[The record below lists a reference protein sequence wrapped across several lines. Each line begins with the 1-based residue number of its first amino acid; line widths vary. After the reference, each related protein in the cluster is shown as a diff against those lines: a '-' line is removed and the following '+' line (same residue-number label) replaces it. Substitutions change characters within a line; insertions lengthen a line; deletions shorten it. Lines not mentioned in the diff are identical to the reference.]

1 MEQRDYRLAAVM
13 FTDIVGFSRMM
24 ERDEPGTLALVAEHN
39 RIVTDLAAEY
49 GGTVIKTVGDTFLL
63 DFTNTVQA
71 VRCAVAITEAI
82 GKLAP
87 PTDSGLSGIQLRIGI
102 HLGDIYFFDNDAM
115 GEGVNIAA
123 RLQAFADPGAI
134 CISQEVYN
142 LVYNKVS
149 GNRVAFRDL
158 GTHNF
163 KNTARTLHIYQVDM
177 DRDGSVSNDAAGAAG
192 ASGVREDSAAGAAG
206 RLSDEAV
213 LAQLKNEVRVFLDRH
228 GRRPSPAELLA
239 GRDDPATKRAL
250 QALQHSGLVRKE
262 PAESHAGDRSTYRA
276 APSHAATVQNTGTED
291 DDDRL
296 PYRGPERGDQVF
308 RGLGRILK
316 RSTSSDAVLADEY
329 RTEFKRRLRGER
341 AGLVAHTAS
350 FLGVNAML
358 FGIWLLTGAGHPW
371 FMYPLL
377 GWGIGYFAHR
387 VGTVTRFREYAEVE
401 AMQRPT
407 RRTLKKHRKLW
418 RARRALATHTA
429 QTASVSALLTMINIV
444 GGGGF
449 PWAGI
454 PIGAMMI
461 GLIAHRAR
469 ARATI
474 AELQRELGNDVGTLS
489 GTGDPTGDVVQRA
502 KAIRDAIVRQLD
514 SSPSIAQQLGSD
526 YREALTTYVRQVERI
541 TIARAEIERT
551 LGSIPIASVEQERA
565 EIERKLA
572 SSSNERIG
580 RELRVHLEQLDRQR
594 NSYSELTAEQE
605 MLGLRATSA
614 LNTLTQL
621 QIDLARAKNV
631 HPDAAGD
638 PLADLRRRSQDLSS
652 YLEDL
657 REGYRELER

>member
-82 GKLAP
+82 GKLSP
-87 PTDSGLSGIQLRIGI
+87 PAGSGLPGIQLRIGI

-123 RLQAFADPGAI
+123 RLQSFADPGTI

-149 GNRVAFRDL
+149 GDKLAFRDV

-163 KNTARTLHIYQVDM
+163 KNIARTLHIYQVDM
-177 DRDGSVSNDAAGAAG
+177 SRDGSVSNDTVGAART
-192 ASGVREDSAAGAAG
+192 SGLRDDFAAANTES
-206 RLSDEAV
+206 LSDAAV
-213 LAQLKNEVRVFLDRH
+213 LAQLKTEVRAFLDRN

-239 GRDDPATKRAL
+239 GRHDPATKRAL

-262 PAESHAGDRSTYRA
+262 PVEDRVTDRGIHNL
-276 APSHAATVQNTGTED
+276 PPPHAATARTVDD

-296 PYRGPERGDQVF
+296 SYRGPERGDQVF

-316 RSTSSDAVLADEY
+316 RSTSGDVALAEEY
-329 RTEFKRRLRGER
+329 RNEFKRRLRGER

-407 RRTLKKHRKLW
+407 RRMLKRHRKLW
-418 RARRALATHTA
+418 RARRALATHAT
-429 QTASVSALLTMINIV
+429 QTASVSLLLAMINIV
-444 GGGGF
+444 SGGGV
-449 PWAGI
+449 PWAAI
-454 PIGAMMI
+454 PIGAMTI

-474 AELQRELGNDVGTLS
+474 AELRGELGNDVGS
-489 GTGDPTGDVVQRA
+489 AAGPGEPTGDVVKRA

-526 YREALTTYVRQVERI
+526 YREALATYVRQVERL
-541 TIARAEIERT
+541 TIASGEIERT
-551 LGSIPIASVEQERA
+551 LASIPIASVEQERA
-565 EIERKLA
+565 EIEHKLA
-572 SSSNERIG
+572 SSHNERIG
-580 RELRVHLEQLDRQR
+580 RELRVHLDQLDRQR
-594 NSYSELTAEQE
+594 KSYSELTAEQE

-614 LNTLTQL
+614 LNALTQL